1 MAEQK
6 IKQDISIG
14 ANIRKIRAQQKIG
27 QTELV
32 RLLQLEGVEM
42 TRETLVKIER
52 GTQHIRA
59 SQLRGIR
66 DALHTT
72 YDALLEPGG
81 IGFINF
87 WTSFSRRNAPFVEKS
102 WIMPASAR
110 PVKRR
115 SPGQR
120 RGRACGNFPAGFSAL
135 PRCGMRGRSGRGC
148 CALNSRGPERRRD
161 RWESWWP
168 AAPRSGFPGRLTWSP
183 GCR

>member
-66 DALHTT
+66 DVLHTT
-72 YDALLEPGG
+72 YDALLEP
-81 IGFINF
+81 
-87 WTSFSRRNAPFVEKS
+87 
-102 WIMPASAR
+102 
-110 PVKRR
+110 
-115 SPGQR
+115 
-120 RGRACGNFPAGFSAL
+120 
-135 PRCGMRGRSGRGC
+135 
-148 CALNSRGPERRRD
+148 
-161 RWESWWP
+161 
-168 AAPRSGFPGRLTWSP
+168 
-183 GCR
+183 